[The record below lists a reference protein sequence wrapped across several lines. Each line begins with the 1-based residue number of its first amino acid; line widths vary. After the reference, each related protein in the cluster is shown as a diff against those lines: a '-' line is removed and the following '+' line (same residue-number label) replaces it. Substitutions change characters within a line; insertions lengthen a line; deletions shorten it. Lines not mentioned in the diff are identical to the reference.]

1 MKTDYD
7 PERMVR
13 EYKSSSENSV
23 LKQNHNELHRLYY
36 GSQDRDSHL
45 HKLISSTA
53 MGDYAGGMYQDI
65 NMLFHDRHHEPMYV
79 DDDHIE
85 RVHEAHSFL
94 AYHMRPEVVFRPLEK
109 PLTTYH
115 GFYHDGPHGQKII
128 DSRVGQEFHLHG
140 LTSTSLSRRTAQDF
154 ASTEREENGGG
165 IKHVMV
171 IHHPKGSDAGV
182 YIGGFHTG
190 EYEHLLRPGV
200 RLKRIGKTV
209 PYDGAYGGNIR
220 IMLHPFEVTGHA

>member
-13 EYKSSSENSV
+13 EYESSSEPSV
-23 LKQNHNELHRLYY
+23 LKPKHKELHRLYY

-45 HKLISSTA
+45 HKLISSSA
-53 MGDYAGGMYQDI
+53 MDSYSGGLYQDI
-65 NMLFHDRHHEPMYV
+65 NSLFHDPHHEPTLA
-79 DDDHIE
+79 DEEEAIHHA
-85 RVHEAHSFL
+85 HEFL
-94 AYHMRPEVVFRPLEK
+94 SRHMGPEKTLRPLDE

-115 GFYHDGPHGQKII
+115 GFYHDSPHGHKII

-182 YIGGFHTG
+182 YIGGLHTG

-200 RLKRIGKTV
+200 RLKRIGKAV
-209 PYDGAYGGNIR
+209 SYDGAYGGDIR